1 MNKSQSQSI
10 NVREQQMR
18 VQPTIYSFTLKD
30 VPSSKYA
37 ETLDVLFH
45 NPDYNDLVEKR
56 NRLVRSAERLRRGSS
71 EMNSLVRT
79 VQQQDRKLAD
89 IMFASIV
96 QTYLYSDVNKDF
108 MSFSSLL
115 KYYVDYRKVGMKER
129 VYRLAA
135 NLDKVTFLADMLES
149 IVTDIKADMLE
160 IFQGNINF
168 QQFDAV
174 LAVLTQ
180 LRGFFNSTRSKESD
194 SPDAQLYMNYAD
206 SINEYI
212 AKRLKTYT
220 AKYRKLHPALP
231 VYSAD
236 DMAEALSSFLT
247 IDKSRCY
254 AFLKYTECGGVYIDA
269 VSLAFN
275 LNEEQTAHIDKLVS
289 KPVTKDMMSYSFDVT
304 DAIMSKFKSSQSR

>member
-1 MNKSQSQSI
+1 
-10 NVREQQMR
+10 
-18 VQPTIYSFTLKD
+18 
-30 VPSSKYA
+30 
-37 ETLDVLFH
+37 
-45 NPDYNDLVEKR
+45 
-56 NRLVRSAERLRRGSS
+56 
-71 EMNSLVRT
+71 
-79 VQQQDRKLAD
+79 
-89 IMFASIV
+89 
-96 QTYLYSDVNKDF
+96 
-108 MSFSSLL
+108 
-115 KYYVDYRKVGMKER
+115 
-129 VYRLAA
+129 
-135 NLDKVTFLADMLES
+135 
-149 IVTDIKADMLE
+149 
-160 IFQGNINF
+160 
-168 QQFDAV
+168 
-174 LAVLTQ
+174 
-180 LRGFFNSTRSKESD
+180 
-194 SPDAQLYMNYAD
+194 MNYAD

>member
-129 VYRLAA
+129 VDRLAA

-212 AKRLKTYT
+212 AKILKTYK

>member
-45 NPDYNDLVEKR
+45 NPDYNDIVEKR

-89 IMFASIV
+89 IMFASVV

-115 KYYVDYRKVGMKER
+115 KYYVDYRKAGMKER
-129 VYRLAA
+129 VDRLAA

-149 IVTDIKADMLE
+149 IVTDIP
-160 IFQGNINF
+160 
-168 QQFDAV
+168 
-174 LAVLTQ
+174 T
-180 LRGFFNSTRSKESD
+180 KE
-194 SPDAQLYMNYAD
+194 
-206 SINEYI
+206 E
-212 AKRLKTYT
+212 
-220 AKYRKLHPALP
+220 PAP
-231 VYSAD
+231 AAGAPG
-236 DMAEALSSFLT
+236 M
-247 IDKSRCY
+247 
-254 AFLKYTECGGVYIDA
+254 GGMY
-269 VSLAFN
+269 
-275 LNEEQTAHIDKLVS
+275 
-289 KPVTKDMMSYSFDVT
+289 
-304 DAIMSKFKSSQSR
+304 